1 MVGADNSSNSN
12 RLRELGERSGIPSY
26 LVSGASAI
34 QPEWLSDKNINIGV
48 TAGASAPDV
57 LVQQVIEHLK
67 SCGATSVQEVA
78 GAVETVTFTIPKPLR
93 QVDSHL

>member
-1 MVGADNSSNSN
+1 M
-12 RLRELGERSGIPSY
+12 
-26 LVSGASAI
+26 
-34 QPEWLSDKNINIGV
+34 

-67 SCGATSVQEVA
+67 DCGATSVQEVD

-93 QVDSHL
+93 RVDSHL